1 MDEKVYSIKDDIFFD
16 KNPEGIFILSPTGE
30 TLILDDQVAMI
41 IWQELKENLSVK
53 TKNLVDKLIVDFK
66 LATSARKD
74 VENDVNR
81 FLAELMNYEL
91 VEERNYEL

>member
-1 MDEKVYSIKDDIFFD
+1 MDKKVYSIKDDIFFD

-30 TLILDDQVAMI
+30 TLILDDDVAMI
-41 IWQELKENLSVK
+41 IWQELKDNLSIK
-53 TKNLVDKLIVDFK
+53 TKKLVDKLLVEFK
-66 LATSARKD
+66 LANSERKD

-81 FLAELMNYEL
+81 FLAELLNYEL